1 MNRSLPI
8 YLLRPTFDQFT
19 ATISASHFRKMFR
32 MTQSMFATLCATI
45 CNEIGPE
52 VFRSESFLSQRRER
66 IYGSQEPREQAV
78 APVSGE
84 IRVAI
89 GLRMLAGGSYLDL
102 VPLFR
107 VSSSQLYDVFDTFLV
122 WILAT
127 FKFPLPQ
134 YFAENNWPAI
144 ERLAFPFAEKTN
156 GIFYGVFAALDGLAV
171 RIKGPRIDEV
181 PDPGNYYCRKGFFA
195 LNVQAMCDKAKYFL
209 WCFPANKG
217 STHDSTAFANST
229 LFDILRS
236 KAEEL
241 RKRDLFVAGDSAYG
255 LTSFLMTP
263 YDKEEMKHDDL
274 DMKDAFNF
282 YLSSCRIYIE
292 CAFGEL
298 VMRWGILWRT
308 LHFRLKKC
316 MEIIRVCML
325 LHNFIL
331 DHQEESERYNM
342 SEVQNFDIEMD
353 QLQQNIT
360 QATGEIPLPTV
371 SDNNEPKPSGRRTKE
386 EVNEK
391 ALGENIRFNLAY
403 KLASAGL
410 SRPMVTGMHTN
421 KHGHVYMTE

>member
-229 LFDILRS
+229 LF
-236 KAEEL
+236 
-241 RKRDLFVAGDSAYG
+241 
-255 LTSFLMTP
+255 
-263 YDKEEMKHDDL
+263 
-274 DMKDAFNF
+274 
-282 YLSSCRIYIE
+282 
-292 CAFGEL
+292 
-298 VMRWGILWRT
+298 
-308 LHFRLKKC
+308 
-316 MEIIRVCML
+316 
-325 LHNFIL
+325 
-331 DHQEESERYNM
+331 
-342 SEVQNFDIEMD
+342 EMD